1 MHDGSLDPGDWEAY
15 RRVLHEAVDGVVDD
29 MARVRDD
36 PAWRPVPDAVKA
48 ALRAPLPRGS
58 EALADVLAQFDE
70 LIRPYPTGNRHP
82 RFFGWVHG
90 AGNAAGVLADLLAA
104 GMNANVGGREHA
116 AVYVER
122 AVIAWFV
129 ELFGFPRTASGVLTT
144 GTSMGNLLAVVA
156 ARDHANASG
165 DIPGRFTGNV
175 AARLT
180 GDVAGR
186 LTGDV
191 ARRLTG
197 DVAGRL
203 TGYAAAGVHDSVAKA
218 FHIAGL
224 GRDALRA
231 IAVDERFAID
241 VHALRERVAA
251 DRAAGERPFLVVA
264 TAGSVDTG
272 AFDPLAALADLCA
285 EEGLWLHVDGAF
297 GALAIA
303 SPAHAHLVA
312 GIERAD
318 SLAFDA
324 HKWLQVPYAAGCVLF
339 RDERAHRAAFA
350 SSPHYL
356 ARAERGAAAGAPWF
370 ADYGLELSREFRA
383 LKIWFTLKHYG
394 IERLGVSIART
405 CELAAALGERVERS
419 EDLELLAPVM
429 LNVVCFRWNPPGA
442 ARDDAALDALNEA
455 IAIAVQESGAAV
467 PSTTRVHGKR
477 ALRVCI
483 VNHRTREDDL
493 DVLLGAVRT
502 AARDLTSATRS

>member
-1 MHDGSLDPGDWEAY
+1 MNDSAHVLGGSLDPEDWDAF
-15 RRVLHEAVDGVVDD
+15 RRVMHDAVDGAVDD
-29 MARVRDD
+29 LARVREG

-48 ALRAPLPRGS
+48 ALREPLPRAG
-58 EALADVLAQFDE
+58 EPLETTLARYDE

-90 AGNAAGVLADLLAA
+90 AGNAAGVLAELLAA

-122 AVIAWFV
+122 AVVGWFA
-129 ELFGFPRTASGVLTT
+129 ELFGFPETASGVLTT

-156 ARDHANASG
+156 ARDVALGALRTDG
-165 DIPGRFTGNV
+165 AG

-180 GDVAGR
+180 GYTA
-186 LTGDV
+186 T
-191 ARRLTG
+191 
-197 DVAGRL
+197 
-203 TGYAAAGVHDSVAKA
+203 GVHDSVPKA
-218 FHIAGL
+218 FRIAGL
-224 GRDALRA
+224 SRDALRTVV
-231 IAVDERFAID
+231 VDDRFAID
-241 VHALRERVAA
+241 LGALRRRIAA

-272 AFDPLAALADLCA
+272 AFDPLDALADLCA

-303 SPAHAHLVA
+303 SPSQAHFVA

-350 SSPHYL
+350 SSPDYL
-356 ARAERGAAAGAPWF
+356 ARAERGTAAGAPWF
-370 ADYGLELSREFRA
+370 ADYGLELSRDFRA

-394 IERLGVSIART
+394 IERLGASIART
-405 CELAAALGERVERS
+405 CELAALLGERIEQS
-419 EDLELLAPVM
+419 DYLELLAPVV
-429 LNVVCFRWNPPGA
+429 LNVVCFRWKPRDGTP
-442 ARDDAALDALNEA
+442 DDAALDALNEA
-455 IAIAVQESGAAV
+455 IAVAVQESGAAV
-467 PSTTRVHGKR
+467 PSTTRVGGKR

-502 AARDLTSATRS
+502 AALTLARAAPR